1 MTTATSSGRAA
12 AELCDP
18 SVRTGHDFVP
28 DEEFFGRSR
37 PAFGIAS
44 LGLSV
49 GPLLLRL
56 EGLSADQK
64 ATLALRFRPFIAGG
78 DNGRAPD
85 LVVRLTRAGVPA
97 FLSLPVSGSEHYR
110 MGRRSRAG
118 ARDYWAYEFA
128 GTLAAGRGV
137 AELALV
143 ASSGALFERGL
154 ENFLRPLTA
163 SYVLAQGG
171 LLLHAAG
178 VVRDGR
184 AYVFFGPSGSGKT
197 TVTHLSPRDLVLSDD
212 LTLVVHE
219 AGEYRAAGIPF
230 GMAHHH
236 VPDSGGSF
244 PIAAL
249 ARLVQSPQVRRERL
263 TGGRALAEIASCL
276 PFVNH
281 EGGEAARALEVA
293 GRLLDAVPAWRLSF
307 RKDDSFW
314 EVLQES

>member
-1 MTTATSSGRAA
+1 MTTAVGGGRTAA
-12 AELCDP
+12 DPCDT

-28 DEEFFGRSR
+28 DEAWFRGIRPSFG
-37 PAFGIAS
+37 PES
-44 LGLSV
+44 LGLSI
-49 GPLLLRL
+49 GPLDLRL
-56 EGLSADQK
+56 EGLSRDQK
-64 ATLALRFRPFIAGG
+64 ETLALRFRPFVAPREG
-78 DNGRAPD
+78 GRAPD

-97 FLSLPVSGSEHYR
+97 FLSLPAAGSEHYR
-110 MGRRSRAG
+110 MGRRTRSG
-118 ARDYWAYEFA
+118 ARDFWAYEFA
-128 GTLAAGRGV
+128 GTLAAKPGA

-143 ASSGALFERGL
+143 APSGPLFERGL

-163 SYVLAQGG
+163 SYILGRGG

-178 VVRDGR
+178 VVRGGR

-197 TVTHLSPRDLVLSDD
+197 TITHLSPRDLVLSDD

-219 AGEYRAAGIPF
+219 AGEFRATGIPF

-236 VPDSGGSF
+236 VPDSSGSF

-249 ARLVQSPQVRRERL
+249 ARLVQSPEVRRERL

-281 EGGEAARALEVA
+281 EGGEPAMALEAA
-293 GRLLDAVPAWRLSF
+293 GRLLRAVPAWRLFF

-314 EVLQES
+314 KVLQES